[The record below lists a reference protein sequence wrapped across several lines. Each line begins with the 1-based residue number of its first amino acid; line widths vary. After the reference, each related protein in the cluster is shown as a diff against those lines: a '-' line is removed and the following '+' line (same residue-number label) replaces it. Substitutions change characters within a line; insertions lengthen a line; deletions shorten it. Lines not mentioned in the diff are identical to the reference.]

1 MVDYIFSSYLFN
13 CPGFVYKPTRRL
25 DERRTKSKIKNKMS
39 LLKVK
44 NLNISYPT
52 RKETIVASKDVE
64 FTLERGEI
72 LGIVGESGSGKSTIA
87 NAIINLID
95 PPGEITGGSIK
106 IDKIELRDNEEVIQK
121 IRGKKIGFVFQDPQ
135 TSLNPLFKIKDQLIE
150 TIQTH
155 LDLDY
160 QEALNRSIQLL
171 EEVGIDNA
179 EKRIEDYP
187 HQFSGGMRQ
196 RVVIALAISC
206 EPDLIIADEPTT
218 ALDVSIQY
226 QILELLKD
234 LTQKRNLGVIII
246 THDMGVIAE
255 TTNKVIVMR
264 YGVIVEQG
272 DTKELLTNPKSTEA
286 RSLVISVPP
295 TNKKI
300 DRFKLISPDGKEI
313 TSDSKNL
320 TKKIIKTWGVRE
332 NTNQKLLELKDVTKI
347 FDDNSMASKFSFGPK
362 KQIVD
367 KVVKAVDTV
376 SFELFEGETLG
387 LVGESGSGK
396 STIAKIITGLVR
408 PTSGEI
414 FYNNISLYNSKRKYQ
429 IDKSRGQI
437 QMIFQDP
444 YSSLNPRFKVRDIIS
459 EPIKLFQKNI
469 NRNELIQNTHD
480 LIDIVGMTRQSLDRY
495 PHEFSGGQRQ
505 RISIARALAT
515 RPRLLVCDEPTS
527 ALDVSIQAQ
536 ILNLL
541 KDIQDELHLTMLFI
555 SHDLPVIRQMCNR
568 IVVLKNGGVCETKE
582 TEDLFNNPEHPYTQ
596 ELIRLMPKI
605 ESIV

>member
-1 MVDYIFSSYLFN
+1 
-13 CPGFVYKPTRRL
+13 
-25 DERRTKSKIKNKMS
+25 MS
-39 LLKVK
+39 FLEVK

-95 PPGEITGGSIK
+95 PPGEITSGSIK
-106 IDKIELRDNEEVIQK
+106 IDNYELRDNEELIQK

-155 LDLDY
+155 LNLNY
-160 QEALNRSIQLL
+160 QDALKKSIQLL

-234 LTQKRNLGVIII
+234 LTKKRNLGVIII

-255 TTNKVIVMR
+255 TTDKVIVMR
-264 YGVIVEQG
+264 HGLIVEQG
-272 DTKELLTNPKSTEA
+272 DTKELLTNPKSNEA

-300 DRFKLISPDGKEI
+300 DRFRLISPDGKEI

-332 NTNQKLLELKDVTKI
+332 KNKDKKVLQLAGVTKI
-347 FDDNSMASKFSFGPK
+347 FDDKSLISNFSFGSK
-362 KQIVD
+362 NESTNIVE
-367 KVVKAVDTV
+367 KAVDNV

-408 PTSGEI
+408 PSNGEI
-414 FYNNISLYNSKRKYQ
+414 FYNDISLYNLKRKYQ

-469 NRNELIQNTHD
+469 NKNELTQNLYD
-480 LIDIVGMTRQSLDRY
+480 LIDIVGMSRQSLDRY

-515 RPRLLVCDEPTS
+515 RPSLLICDEPTS

-536 ILNLL
+536 VLNLL

-568 IVVLKNGGVCETKE
+568 IVVLKNGSICETKE
-582 TEDLFNNPEHPYTQ
+582 SEELFNNPSHPYTK

>member
-1 MVDYIFSSYLFN
+1 
-13 CPGFVYKPTRRL
+13 
-25 DERRTKSKIKNKMS
+25 MS
-39 LLKVK
+39 LLEIK
-44 NLNISYPT
+44 NLNISYKT
-52 RKETIVASKDVE
+52 RKETIVASSNVN

-95 PPGEITGGSIK
+95 PPGQITEGTIK
-106 IDKIELRDNEEVIQK
+106 IDNKELQNNEEIIQK

-155 LDLDY
+155 LNLSYD
-160 QEALNRSIQLL
+160 EALKKSINLL
-171 EEVGIDNA
+171 EEVGIENA
-179 EKRIEDYP
+179 TKRIEDYP

-226 QILELLKD
+226 QILELLKE
-234 LTQKRNLGVIII
+234 LTKKRNLGVIII

-255 TTNKVIVMR
+255 TTDKVIVMR
-264 YGVIVEQG
+264 HGLIVEQG
-272 DTKELLTNPKSTEA
+272 NTKDLLTQPQSTEA

-300 DRFKLISPDGKEI
+300 DRFKLIGPDGSEI
-313 TSDSKNL
+313 TSSSANL
-320 TKKIIKTWGVRE
+320 TKNIIKTWGVRK
-332 NTNQKLLELKDVTKI
+332 NTNKKLLNVKNITKI
-347 FDDNSMASKFSFGPK
+347 FDDQSITYGK
-362 KQIVD
+362 KID
-367 KVVKAVDTV
+367 EKSLKAVNEV

-408 PTSGEI
+408 PTLGELE
-414 FYNNISLYNSKRKYQ
+414 YNSLSLYNSKRRYQ

-444 YSSLNPRFKVRDIIS
+444 YSSLNPRFKVKDIIA
-459 EPIKLFQKNI
+459 EPIKFFQKSI
-469 NRNELIQNTHD
+469 SRNDLEQNVND
-480 LIDIVGMTRQSLDRY
+480 LIDIVGMTRKSLDRY

-515 RPRLLVCDEPTS
+515 RPRLLICDEPTS

-568 IVVLKNGGVCETKE
+568 IIVLKNGAICETNE
-582 TEDLFNNPEHPYTQ
+582 TETLFNEPSHQYTKQ
-596 ELIRLMPKI
+596 LINLMPKI
-605 ESIV
+605 ESLI

>member
-1 MVDYIFSSYLFN
+1 
-13 CPGFVYKPTRRL
+13 
-25 DERRTKSKIKNKMS
+25 MS
-39 LLKVK
+39 FLEVN

-52 RKETIVASKDVE
+52 RKETIVASKNVK
-64 FTLERGEI
+64 FKLERGEI

-87 NAIINLID
+87 NAIIDLID
-95 PPGEITGGSIK
+95 PPGEITDGSIK
-106 IDKIELRDNEEVIQK
+106 IDDNELRDNEEIIQK
-121 IRGKKIGFVFQDPQ
+121 FRGKKIGFVFQDPQ

-150 TIQTH
+150 TIQSH
-155 LDLDY
+155 LNLSYND
-160 QEALNRSIQLL
+160 ALKKSIQLL
-171 EEVGIDNA
+171 NEVGIENS

-234 LTQKRNLGVIII
+234 LTKKRNLGVIII

-255 TTNKVIVMR
+255 TTDKVIVMR
-264 YGVIVEQG
+264 HGIIVEQG
-272 DTKELLTNPKSTEA
+272 ETKELLTNPKSTEA
-286 RSLVISVPP
+286 KSLVISVPP

-300 DRFKLISPDGKEI
+300 ERFKLISPEGKEI
-313 TSDSKNL
+313 TSDSKNI
-320 TKKIIKTWGVRE
+320 TKNIIKSWGVRE
-332 NTNQKLLELKDVTKI
+332 NKNQKLLKLTNITKI
-347 FDDNSMASKFSFGPK
+347 FDDKPLTSIFSFSSK
-362 KQIVD
+362 NELKD
-367 KVVKAVDTV
+367 KVVKAVDNV

-396 STIAKIITGLVR
+396 STIAKIITGLVK
-408 PTSGEI
+408 PNNGDI
-414 FYNNISLYNSKRKYQ
+414 YYNESALYNSKRKYL
-429 IDKSRGQI
+429 INKSRGQI

-444 YSSLNPRFKVRDIIS
+444 YSSLNPRFKVKDIIS
-459 EPIKLFQKNI
+459 EPIKFFQKNI
-469 NRNELIQNTHD
+469 NSSDLTQNVYD

-515 RPRLLVCDEPTS
+515 RPRLLICDEPTS

-541 KDIQDELHLTMLFI
+541 KDIQDELHLTILFI
-555 SHDLPVIRQMCNR
+555 SHDLPVIRQMCDR
-568 IVVLKNGGVCETKE
+568 IVVLKNGSVCETKNSE
-582 TEDLFNNPEHPYTQ
+582 ELFINPEHPYTK

-605 ESIV
+605 ESII

>member
-1 MVDYIFSSYLFN
+1 M
-13 CPGFVYKPTRRL
+13 
-25 DERRTKSKIKNKMS
+25 DERRLKSKIKNKMS
-39 LLKVK
+39 LLQVN

-64 FTLERGEI
+64 FNLERGEI

-106 IDKIELRDNEEVIQK
+106 IDDNELRSNEDVIQK
-121 IRGKKIGFVFQDPQ
+121 YRGKKIGFVFQDPQ

-160 QEALNRSIQLL
+160 QEALKKSIRLL

-179 EKRIEDYP
+179 EERIEDYP

-234 LTQKRNLGVIII
+234 LTKKRNLGVIII

-320 TKKIIKTWGVRE
+320 TKNIIKTWGVRE
-332 NTNQKLLELKDVTKI
+332 NKNQKLLELSEVTKI
-347 FDDNSMASKFSFGPK
+347 FDEQTMASSFRFGSK
-362 KQIVD
+362 NDTND
-367 KVVKAVDTV
+367 KAVKAVNDV
-376 SFELFEGETLG
+376 SFELYEGETLG

-408 PTSGEI
+408 PSNGEI
-414 FYNNISLYNSKRKYQ
+414 FYNNLSLYNSKRKYQ
-429 IDKSRGQI
+429 IENSRGQI

-444 YSSLNPRFKVRDIIS
+444 YSSLNPRFKVRDIIA

-469 NRNELIQNTHD
+469 SKSELIQNTHD

-568 IVVLKNGGVCETKE
+568 IVVLKNGSVCETKE
-582 TEDLFNNPEHPYTQ
+582 SEELFNAPDHPYTQ

>member
-1 MVDYIFSSYLFN
+1 
-13 CPGFVYKPTRRL
+13 
-25 DERRTKSKIKNKMS
+25 MS

-135 TSLNPLFKIKDQLIE
+135 TSLNPLFRIKDQLIE

-160 QEALNRSIQLL
+160 QEALNRSIKLL

-272 DTKELLTNPKSTEA
+272 DTKELLTNPKSNEA

-320 TKKIIKTWGVRE
+320 TRKIIKSWGVRE
-332 NTNQKLLELKDVTKI
+332 NTNQKLLELTGVTKI
-347 FDDNSMASKFSFGPK
+347 FDDNSMAGKFSFGSK
-362 KQIVD
+362 NETID
-367 KVVKAVDTV
+367 KVVKAVDDV

-408 PTSGEI
+408 PTGGEI
-414 FYNNISLYNSKRKYQ
+414 FYNNLSLYNSKRKYQ

-469 NRNELIQNTHD
+469 TRSELTQNTHD

-582 TEDLFNNPEHPYTQ
+582 TEELFNNPQHPYTQ